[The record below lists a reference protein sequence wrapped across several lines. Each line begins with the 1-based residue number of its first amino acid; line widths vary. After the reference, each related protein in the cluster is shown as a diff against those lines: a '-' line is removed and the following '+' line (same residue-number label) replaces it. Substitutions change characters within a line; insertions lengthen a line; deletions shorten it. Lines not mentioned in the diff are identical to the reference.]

1 MTFLWPSMLIWLVL
15 VPLAILLYFKIQQRR
30 RAMAASFS
38 RLGSV
43 KADKG
48 ARPGLRRHIPPILF
62 LLSLVILLVALARP
76 QAEISLPRV
85 EGTVILVFDVS
96 ASMGAEDA
104 EPTRLEAAKA
114 AAREFVLSQP
124 ETVLIGVVSFSGS
137 GFTVQTPTNDPPT
150 LLAAINRLEP
160 TSGTSLGQG
169 ILVALNT
176 IAINAGAEPAATDT
190 AQADPAA
197 EGQTPPGDSLLTS
210 LPEGPFPNAKIV
222 ILSDGENN
230 QSINPVEAAQAAADR
245 AVRIDAIGFG
255 TTAGATLEVDGFN
268 VHTALDETTLQQI
281 TETADGMYYNA
292 QAEPD
297 PQAVYAK
304 LSPGLVVKAETME
317 VTSVFAAGSIL
328 VLLVGLVF
336 SSLWFSRLP

>member
-1 MTFLWPSMLIWLVL
+1 MTFLWPTMLFLLVL
-15 VPLAILLYFKIQQRR
+15 VPLAILLYFKVQQRR
-30 RAMAASFS
+30 RVMAASFS

-43 KADKG
+43 KAGKG
-48 ARPGLRRHIPPILF
+48 ARPGLRRHIPPALF

-96 ASMGAEDA
+96 ASMGATDA
-104 EPTRLEAAKA
+104 EPTRLEAAKTV
-114 AAREFVLSQP
+114 AREFVLSQP
-124 ETVLIGVVSFSGS
+124 ETVQIGIVTFSGN
-137 GFTVQTPTNDPPT
+137 GFAVQTPTNDT
-150 LLAAINRLEP
+150 AFLLAAINRLEP

-169 ILVALNT
+169 ILMALNT
-176 IAINAGAEPAATDT
+176 IAINAGAKPAATDT

-197 EGQTPPGDSLLTS
+197 EGQAPPADSLLDS
-210 LPEGPFPNAKIV
+210 LAEGPFPNAKIV

-230 QSINPVEAAQAAADR
+230 QSIDPVEAAQAAADR

-255 TTAGATLEVDGFN
+255 TSAGATLEVDGFN

-281 TETADGMYYNA
+281 TETANGTYYNA

-304 LSPGLVVKAETME
+304 LTPGLVVKAETME

-328 VLLVGLVF
+328 VLIIGVVF
-336 SSLWFSRLP
+336 STLWFGRLP